1 MSLEANIKKEFNDWF
16 EKNIGDI
23 KVLANTRSY
32 EVALSMVEAGLG
44 VVVLPALTA
53 VVGAGRVYDVNLYE
67 TKICI
72 EG

>member
-1 MSLEANIKKEFNDWF
+1 
-16 EKNIGDI
+16 
-23 KVLANTRSY
+23 
-32 EVALSMVEAGLG
+32 MVEAGLG

-67 TKICI
+67 TKICK